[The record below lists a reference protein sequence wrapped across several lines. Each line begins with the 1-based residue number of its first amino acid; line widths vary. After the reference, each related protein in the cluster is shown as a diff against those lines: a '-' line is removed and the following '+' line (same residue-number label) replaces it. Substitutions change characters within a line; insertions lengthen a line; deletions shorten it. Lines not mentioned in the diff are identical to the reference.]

1 MFRRSLP
8 AVFAATMTAAHAQDA
23 ENGAALMDKAKALFD
38 AMAAETCDAAGMG
51 SEDSPPESYAIP
63 FRYGYDAPE
72 DPERTAHL
80 FRFFCLSGAYNEIHV
95 YYFSDGEGTVSPLHF
110 AEPDYDVRYA
120 GESDE
125 KVEAVTVTGF
135 SATDQLV
142 NSGYDP
148 ESRTITAHSLWRGV
162 GDASS
167 SGSWAFVDGSFR
179 LVHYEVDASYDGEI
193 NPQVLVDYP
202 RP

>member
-1 MFRRSLP
+1 MLRRLLP
-8 AVFAATMTAAHAQDA
+8 FVLFATATAAHAEQAAD
-23 ENGAALMDKAKALFD
+23 GASLMDRAKALFE
-38 AMAAETCDAAGMG
+38 ATAAETCDAEGFG
-51 SEDSPPESYAIP
+51 SEDSPPESHAIA

-80 FRFFCLSGAYNEIHV
+80 FRFFCLRGAYNEIHV
-95 YYFSDGEGTVSPLHF
+95 YYFSDGEGALSPLYF
-110 AEPDYDVRYA
+110 AEPHYDVRYA

-125 KVEAVTVTGF
+125 KVEAITLTGF
-135 SATDQLV
+135 SATGQLV

-148 ESRTITAHSLWRGV
+148 EARAITAHSLWRGM

-167 SGSWAFVDGSFR
+167 SGSWAFVDGNFR
-179 LVHYEVDASYDGEI
+179 LVRYEVDASYDGEI

-202 RP
+202 AP